1 MAQQILKICS
11 GAGSEAAMT
20 VRWGTSRWG
29 TGRRRGA
36 LAVAVAIV
44 SLLALS
50 ACGTP
55 PWEVAASASSSPRA
69 GGTTAGT
76 PRPTPSPSAGA
87 VGGDL
92 ASGAASRTLRA
103 GDLTVD
109 VRYWSTLPMD
119 DWTPGADKP
128 LSMSVTTRSSGGIG
142 EVRLVR
148 AAVDVS
154 YRSRSGADVAEVPP
168 PAAQGNGQG
177 YAVAAPQSWSGTF
190 VLGAAPAGAAR
201 LRAIVTLV
209 FAETSTGPTAQQT
222 ATDTLSIDL
231 APAR

>member
-1 MAQQILKICS
+1 
-11 GAGSEAAMT
+11 MT
-20 VRWGTSRWG
+20 VRRGSDVGRPA
-29 TGRRRGA
+29 TGRPVVARAAAVSA
-36 LAVAVAIV
+36 LAVGAVLV
-44 SLLALS
+44 LAG
-50 ACGTP
+50 CGTP
-55 PWEVAASASSSPRA
+55 PWEVAASASASAS
-69 GGTTAGT
+69 G
-76 PRPTPSPSAGA
+76 SPSASGSGAPSRAPSATPSA

-92 ASGAASRTLRA
+92 ASGAASRTLQA

-119 DWTPGADKP
+119 EWTPGADKP
-128 LSMSVTTRSSGGIG
+128 LSMSVTTRSGGDA

-148 AAVDVS
+148 AAVAVS
-154 YRSRSGADVAEVPP
+154 YRTASGADVASDGS
-168 PAAQGNGQG
+168 PAEQADGQG

-190 VLGAAPAGAAR
+190 VLGSAPAEAAR

-209 FAETSTGPTAQQT
+209 FTETTAGSGGATAQQT